1 MRATTV
7 LRMLS
12 RLKEQQTVVRDFEV
26 DLDTGTVFLDVAPT
40 TRIGRCGECGRQV
53 HGVYDTRPREW
64 RHTDLGELKVVLRY
78 ALRRLSCPT
87 CGSPKTERVPWAEH
101 AAWHTYDF
109 EDLTA
114 YYVQQMSTTR
124 AAELMRTSWS
134 TIGAIVRR
142 VVRRKLPDNLLD
154 GLRRIGIDELS
165 YRKHH
170 EYVTVVVDHDR
181 QRVVW
186 CGPGKSAD
194 TVRAFF
200 DALGAE
206 RVAELELVSIDMSGA
221 YISAV
226 NDCAPNAQIVFDRF
240 HVQRLVHEALD
251 EVRRALVR
259 ELQGQDEADG
269 LKKTRFA
276 LQKRPWNLAGAEV
289 FKLADVAR
297 ENQTLYRAY
306 LIKEKLAAILD
317 EVEPERARRAIHAW
331 CNAAVR
337 SRIAPFVRAARTV
350 RKHIDGIVAY
360 VTTGLTNARNE
371 GLNGK
376 VRVLTRR
383 AFGFHDV
390 WSLIALI
397 RLCCSG
403 LHLRPRHA

>member
-1 MRATTV
+1 
-7 LRMLS
+7 MLS
-12 RLKEQQTVVRDFEV
+12 RLKEQQTVVRDFDI
-26 DLDTGTVFLDVAPT
+26 DLDAGTVFLDVAPT
-40 TRIGRCGECGRQV
+40 TRVGRCGECGRQAR
-53 HGVYDTRPREW
+53 GVYDTRPREW

-78 ALRRLSCPT
+78 PLRRLNCPA

-114 YYVQQMSTTR
+114 YYVQQMTTTR

-134 TIGAIVRR
+134 TIGAIVDR
-142 VVRRKLPDNLLD
+142 VLRRKLPDDLLD
-154 GLRRIGIDELS
+154 GLCRIGIDELS
-165 YRKHH
+165 YRKRH

-186 CGPGKSAD
+186 CAPGRSAG

-200 DALGAE
+200 DELGPE
-206 RVAELELVSIDMSGA
+206 RAAQVELVSIDMSKA

-226 NDCAPNAQIVFDRF
+226 NECAPNALIVFDRF

-259 ELQGQDEADG
+259 ELRGQEEAG
-269 LKKTRFA
+269 VLKKTRFA
-276 LQKRPWNLAGAEV
+276 LQKRPWNLTGAEV

-297 ENQTLYRAY
+297 ENRMLYRAY

-317 EVEPERARRAIHAW
+317 EVEPDRARRAIHAW
-331 CNAAVR
+331 CNATVR

-360 VTTGLTNARNE
+360 VTTGFSNARNE
-371 GLNGK
+371 GYNSK
-376 VRVLTRR
+376 ARVLTRR
-383 AFGFHDV
+383 SFGFHGA

-403 LHLRPRHA
+403 LQLLPRHA